1 MNRLTQRRRQA
12 AGFTLL
18 EVLIAVVVFAI
29 GLLGIAGL
37 QVAGLRFSHGSQLR
51 SVATMQ
57 AENMAD
63 HLRAN
68 QAGVLAGAYNQT
80 SSLPTSYSKDCD
92 AVNCTSTELATF
104 HLATWNSHVSS
115 TKPKESN
122 ADVLPS
128 GTGTVCI
135 DSTPNDGSA
144 GNWRCD
150 NLAVVYAIK
159 VVWTERTTAQ
169 NDLGDANGD
178 GVADVTDTRQQL
190 LTLRVI
196 P

>member
-1 MNRLTQRRRQA
+1 M
-12 AGFTLL
+12 
-18 EVLIAVVVFAI
+18 
-29 GLLGIAGL
+29 
-37 QVAGLRFSHGSQLR
+37 
-51 SVATMQ
+51 
-57 AENMAD
+57 
-63 HLRAN
+63 
-68 QAGVLAGAYNQT
+68 
-80 SSLPTSYSKDCD
+80 
-92 AVNCTSTELATF
+92 
-104 HLATWNSHVSS
+104 
-115 TKPKESN
+115 
-122 ADVLPS
+122 LPS

-144 GNWRCD
+144 ANWRCD
-150 NLAVVYAIK
+150 NLGVVYAIK

>member
-1 MNRLTQRRRQA
+1 MSAATQSRRQA
-12 AGFTLL
+12 AGFTLI

-37 QVAGLRFSHGSQLR
+37 QVAGMRFSHGSQLR

-68 QAGVLAGAYNQT
+68 RAGVLAGAYNQT
-80 SSLPTSYSKDCD
+80 SNMPTSYSKDCD
-92 AVNCTSTELATF
+92 TSSCTSSELATF
-104 HLATWNSHVSS
+104 HLVAWNSHVANG
-115 TKPKESN
+115 KPKESN
-122 ADVLPS
+122 ADMLPS

-144 GNWRCD
+144 TNWRCD
-150 NLAVVYAIK
+150 NLGVVYAIK
-159 VVWTERTTAQ
+159 VVWTERTAAQ
-169 NDLGDANGD
+169 NDLSDANGD

-190 LTLRVI
+190 LVLRAI